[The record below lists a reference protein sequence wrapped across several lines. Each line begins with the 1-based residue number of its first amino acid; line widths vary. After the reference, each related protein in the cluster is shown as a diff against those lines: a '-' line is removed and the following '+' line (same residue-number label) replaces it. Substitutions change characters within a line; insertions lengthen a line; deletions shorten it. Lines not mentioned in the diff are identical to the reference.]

1 MQSTQTIGAVKMR
14 TFEVLGKYPCSASC
28 SAILDYGQQFQWKAY
43 AQLTTWTSFYSENCW
58 QLVRNRTVDQ
68 VVKKKTNLWKLLRH
82 LSSTMSTKKGNNS
95 KKGQRHQNT
104 KAFKN
109 DLHDTSKKT
118 KQINRLV
125 VGGVCAR
132 CREII
137 EWRKKFKK
145 YKPLAAPR
153 KWYIIF
159 SVQLRFVAFRI

>member
-1 MQSTQTIGAVKMR
+1 LYAIYTDNRGGENENFRGLWQVLLFCQLFRHFELWAAVSMKSLCAAHNLNFLLFRKPLTASTIR
-14 TFEVLGKYPCSASC
+14 L
-28 SAILDYGQQFQWKAY
+28 L
-43 AQLTTWTSFYSENCW
+43 
-58 QLVRNRTVDQ
+58 
-68 VVKKKTNLWKLLRH
+68 KKNWGKLLRNF
-82 LSSTMSTKKGNNS
+82 SSTMSTKKGNNS

-159 SVQLRFVAFRI
+159 SAILDF